1 MELEQKNII
10 CLECHNAFAFSV
22 GEQEF
27 FKNRGLSHEPKRC
40 PDCRVLMRMRR
51 LGKST
56 ALAARISCTACGQPA
71 TLPFQ
76 PKGDKPLYC
85 SACFIQNRW
94 SQQQPA

>member
-1 MELEQKNII
+1 MELEQKNFV
-10 CLECHNAFAFSV
+10 CLECRNTFVFST

-56 ALAARISCTACGQPA
+56 ALASRIACADCGQYT

-76 PKGDKPLYC
+76 PKGNRPLYC
-85 SACFIQNRW
+85 SACFVKKQWRK
-94 SQQQPA
+94 PA